1 VTLRLLILVVSI
13 GLADSLN
20 PSTIGPALY
29 LATTEHGRRRV
40 AEFALGVFGV
50 NFLGGIAIALG
61 PGQLLLSL
69 VPHPHPT
76 AKHTIEL
83 VIGVAA
89 IALAAIL
96 WHRRKRLAGGP
107 RKSPKQRSALA
118 LGAGITA
125 LELPTAFPF
134 FAVIAVI
141 VGADIAIPAQIGL
154 LGIFSL
160 AFITPLLA
168 ILVVLVA
175 AGDHADRVLAPAGAW
190 LQTHWPV
197 LLAVLAL
204 IIGVG
209 FVGLGLGGLLA
220 G

>member
-1 VTLRLLILVVSI
+1 MLRLLILVASI

-20 PSTIGPALY
+20 PSTVGPALY

-40 AEFALGVFGV
+40 AEFALGVFAV

-69 VPHPHPT
+69 IPHPHPA
-76 AKHTIEL
+76 AKHAIEL

-89 IALAAIL
+89 VALAAIL
-96 WHRRKRLAGGP
+96 WHRRKRLAG
-107 RKSPKQRSALA
+107 RASTSPKKRSALA

-125 LELPTAFPF
+125 LELPTALPY

-141 VGADIAIPAQIGL
+141 VGADVAIPAQIAL
-154 LGIFSL
+154 LGVFSA
-160 AFITPLLA
+160 AFVAPMLA
-168 ILVVLVA
+168 ILIVMAA

-190 LQTHWPV
+190 LQAHWPG
-197 LLAVLAL
+197 LLAALAL

-209 FVGLGLGGLLA
+209 FFGLGLGGLLA